1 MALLQK
7 AYLGSTPLFRN
18 TSWFEGTT
26 GKPIDVSSIVTVTA
40 DNTAHVK
47 GGWQQLIA
55 STSADVSYV
64 VIDTGGV
71 FTSGADTATLL
82 DLGTGSST
90 NETAL
95 ISNIAIG
102 SATRAATRAALCI
115 GVPIKIASG
124 TRLSA
129 RIQSVVPSG
138 KTAKI
143 RVFTFN
149 MGDYAAAPT
158 SVDVIGTS
166 TATSAGTAM
175 SGSSG
180 QWVEIIASTTKAYRA
195 VVVVP
200 SASAVSFGEV
210 IVEFRLGTGA
220 SPNEVEV
227 GRIFAHYSNI
237 ETSGNGLTSLP
248 VLAQNIPS
256 GTRLSVRHD
265 IASGPSSFDITLIG
279 IP

>member
-7 AYLGSTPLFRN
+7 GYLGATPLFRN

-26 GKPIDVSSIVTVTA
+26 GKPINASSVVTVTA

-47 GGWQQLIA
+47 GGWQELIA
-55 STSADVSYV
+55 STSADASYV
-64 VIDTGGV
+64 VIDAGAY
-71 FTSGADTATLL
+71 TSGADTATLL

-95 ISNIAIG
+95 ISDVAIG
-102 SATRAATRAALCI
+102 SAARQANRAALCF

-129 RIQSVVPSG
+129 RIQSVVSGG
-138 KTAKI
+138 KTATI
-143 RVFTFN
+143 QVYTFN

-180 QWVEIIASTTKAYRA
+180 NWVQIIASTTRAYRG

-200 SASAVSFGEV
+200 SASSASLGDIIIEYK
-210 IVEFRLGTGA
+210 LGTGA
-220 SPNEVEV
+220 SLAEVEV
-227 GRIFAHYSNI
+227 GRTFAHYSNI
-237 ETSGNGLTSLP
+237 ETAGNGVTLLP

-256 GTRLSVRHD
+256 GTRLSIQHN
-265 IASGPSSFDITLIG
+265 IASGPGSYDVTLIG

>member
-7 AYLGSTPLFRN
+7 AYLGATPLFRN

-26 GKPIDVSSIVTVTA
+26 GKPINASSVVTVTA

-47 GGWQQLIA
+47 GGWQELIA
-55 STSADVSYV
+55 STSADASYV
-64 VIDTGGV
+64 VIDAGGV

-95 ISNIAIG
+95 ISDVAIG
-102 SATRAATRAALCI
+102 SAARQANRASLCF

-129 RIQSVVPSG
+129 RIQSVVSGG
-138 KTAKI
+138 KTATI
-143 RVFTFN
+143 QVYTFN

-180 QWVEIIASTTKAYRA
+180 NWVQIKDSTTRAYRG

-200 SASAVSFGEV
+200 SASSASLGDIIIEYK
-210 IVEFRLGTGA
+210 LGTGA
-220 SPNEVEV
+220 SLAEVEV
-227 GRIFAHYSNI
+227 GRAFAHYSNV
-237 ETSGNGLTSLP
+237 ETAGNGVTLLP

-256 GTRLSVRHD
+256 GTRLSIQHN
-265 IASGPSSFDITLIG
+265 IASSPGSYDVTLIG